1 MSYCQGSLLL
11 VIPLYALELGASPA
25 ITAFIFS
32 LRGLGNMVAD
42 LPAGYITARFGNK
55 TAMLLG
61 LTMMSTAG
69 LTGMHISTS
78 LHLGLLSFI
87 AGCAMALWLLARL
100 TLVGDSVPT
109 DHRGKALSTM
119 GGLQRVAGLL
129 GPVSTGFIALTY
141 GYSAVF
147 MMIAIISSI
156 TLVLIGFTISAHVP
170 KKAVINSIA
179 HNHPIKVGLA
189 GLKSLLHRHRSIYM
203 TAGLAVLLLT
213 VVRSAR
219 QLLIPLW
226 AVHIALDP
234 STIGLVVGTAAL
246 IDTCMFPFAGLIM
259 DRFGRKYAAVPCLLL
274 LSASLLLIPLSH
286 NAAQLTLIAMLAGL
300 GNGLGSGLN
309 MTLGTDLAPQGE
321 RAPFLGVWRLIS
333 DTGSFSGPM
342 LIGLITTATTLTGAF
357 VVSALLGLS
366 GLCVMTLFVKETLEQ
381 VSK

>member
-1 MSYCQGSLLL
+1 
-11 VIPLYALELGASPA
+11 
-25 ITAFIFS
+25 
-32 LRGLGNMVAD
+32 
-42 LPAGYITARFGNK
+42 
-55 TAMLLG
+55 
-61 LTMMSTAG
+61 
-69 LTGMHISTS
+69 
-78 LHLGLLSFI
+78 
-87 AGCAMALWLLARL
+87 
-100 TLVGDSVPT
+100 
-109 DHRGKALSTM
+109 
-119 GGLQRVAGLL
+119 
-129 GPVSTGFIALTY
+129 
-141 GYSAVF
+141 
-147 MMIAIISSI
+147 
-156 TLVLIGFTISAHVP
+156 
-170 KKAVINSIA
+170 
-179 HNHPIKVGLA
+179 
-189 GLKSLLHRHRSIYM
+189 M